1 MRGLIAPSSLVS
13 IRRNALSTSSKPEF
27 MRSQRD
33 LFQPTG
39 VTCKQPLRQELNP
52 ELALSLLSIVHMKY
66 SAKIPS
72 CVSKLP
78 TKHPLTMRWVPTKRG
93 PAFMVVGDGIHCIGN
108 FQKPF
113 ENGTHKL

>member
-52 ELALSLLSIVHMKY
+52 ELALSL
-66 SAKIPS
+66 PQ
-72 CVSKLP
+72 
-78 TKHPLTMRWVPTKRG
+78 
-93 PAFMVVGDGIHCIGN
+93 HCSHEIFG
-108 FQKPF
+108 KD
-113 ENGTHKL
+113 TILC